1 MLRAMYDD
9 EEEEQPVSVPYTAL
23 PADTLRAIAE
33 DFCTRD
39 GTDYG
44 EVELSQ
50 AERVALLMGQLERG
64 EAHILFEATTQTLR
78 IVTRDELRRVPGA

>member
-1 MLRAMYDD
+1 MD
-9 EEEEQPVSVPYTAL
+9 EPERPVRVPLSSLSRQAL
-23 PADTLRAIAE
+23 EAIAQ

-44 EVELSQ
+44 EVELTLPQ
-50 AERVALLMGQLERG
+50 RVAMLMGQLECG

-78 IVTRDELRRVPGA
+78 IVTSDELQKLPDPAAES

>member
-1 MLRAMYDD
+1 MLPRMDDD
-9 EEEEQPVSVPYTAL
+9 EPERPVPVPLSAL
-23 PADTLRAIAE
+23 PAATLRAIAE

-44 EVELSQ
+44 EVELTQ

-64 EAHILFEATTQTLR
+64 EAHILFEATTETLR
-78 IVTRDELRRVPGA
+78 IVTRAELERME